1 MLTSFKA
8 RLQKF
13 MKSLG
18 LGSKRVTLP
27 VAQFFGK
34 TFSYIGHFFKIV
46 DRKSPTFLR
55 KTYRFV
61 GRPFVRL
68 AKRIGFFKRRR
79 PHRSFRLTRRRDYKR
94 SLVLPG
100 YWSFTNYVRST
111 LWRHKAIFG
120 LLALTYL
127 ILTVVISGIGAQESY
142 ANLSAT
148 LKESGGELFDGNW
161 GQVASAGLL
170 LLTTVTTGLTP
181 NVTQAQTVL
190 GGLVVFFGWLTV
202 VWLLRNLLAGRKVKL
217 RDGLYNSGSPILSTV
232 IVGIVLAVQL
242 LPISLAIILYSA
254 AASTGLL
261 DGGVEAMLFWIV
273 AGLLVIMSLYWITST
288 IIALVVVTL
297 PGMYPFHAVKTAG
310 DLVVGRRLR
319 ILLRLLWLGVMV
331 IVLWLIILIP
341 IILLDGKIKEL
352 WPVVN
357 WLPLVPLT
365 VLTMASFTLIF
376 VASYVYLLYRKVVD
390 DDASPA

>member
-1 MLTSFKA
+1 M
-8 RLQKF
+8 
-13 MKSLG
+13 
-18 LGSKRVTLP
+18 
-27 VAQFFGK
+27 
-34 TFSYIGHFFKIV
+34 
-46 DRKSPTFLR
+46 
-55 KTYRFV
+55 
-61 GRPFVRL
+61 
-68 AKRIGFFKRRR
+68 
-79 PHRSFRLTRRRDYKR
+79 
-94 SLVLPG
+94 
-100 YWSFTNYVRST
+100 
-111 LWRHKAIFG
+111 
-120 LLALTYL
+120 
-127 ILTVVISGIGAQESY
+127 
-142 ANLSAT
+142 
-148 LKESGGELFDGNW
+148 
-161 GQVASAGLL
+161 
-170 LLTTVTTGLTP
+170 
-181 NVTQAQTVL
+181 
-190 GGLVVFFGWLTV
+190 
-202 VWLLRNLLAGRKVKL
+202 WLLRNLLAGRKVKL